1 MPTSCSV
8 HISLFEHDIC
18 KAGTK
23 NCNVDLLFR
32 YIVPSQR
39 DFLLNAI
46 NNCQEPLYCG
56 QILYE
61 LNGVL
66 HIV

>member
-8 HISLFEHDIC
+8 HISFFEYEIC
-18 KAGTK
+18 RAVTK

-32 YIVPSQR
+32 YIVPSLR

-46 NNCQEPLYCG
+46 NNRQEPLYFG
-56 QILYE
+56 HIIYE